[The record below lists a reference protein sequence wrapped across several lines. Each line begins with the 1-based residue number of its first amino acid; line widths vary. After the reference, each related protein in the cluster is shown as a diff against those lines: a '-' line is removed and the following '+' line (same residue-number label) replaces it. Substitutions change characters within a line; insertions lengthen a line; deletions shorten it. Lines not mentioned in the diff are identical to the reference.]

1 MLKQYR
7 WRRGGQ
13 ALCLIMKT
21 TTTSFLIIFLVVLDQ
36 ISKILISSYLSL
48 GESLNLLPFLNFTLI
63 HNSGIAFSFFDD
75 GGNISRW
82 LLVVVVSGILAY
94 LLFLM
99 YKITSKNRLEL
110 MSFILIISG
119 GLGNLVDR
127 VFLGYVVD
135 FVHVFYQDY
144 SFYVFN
150 MADSYITVG
159 IILYLSY
166 FFFIERTEKT

>member
-1 MLKQYR
+1 
-7 WRRGGQ
+7 
-13 ALCLIMKT
+13 MKT
-21 TTTSFLIIFLVVLDQ
+21 TTTSLLIIFLVVLDQ
-36 ISKILISSYLSL
+36 ISKILISSFLSL

-63 HNSGIAFSFFDD
+63 HNTGIAFSIF
-75 GGNISRW
+75 GGGGLISRW
-82 LLVVVVSGILAY
+82 LLVAAVSGILAY
-94 LLFLM
+94 LLFQM
-99 YKITSKNRLEL
+99 YKKTPKHQLEL
-110 MSFILIISG
+110 ISLIFIISG

-166 FFFIERTEKT
+166 LFFIERVKET

>member
-166 FFFIERTEKT
+166 FFFIERVKKT

>member
-1 MLKQYR
+1 
-7 WRRGGQ
+7 
-13 ALCLIMKT
+13 MKT
-21 TTTSFLIIFLVVLDQ
+21 TTTSLLIIFLVVLDQ
-36 ISKILISSYLSL
+36 ISKILISSNLAL

-63 HNSGIAFSFFDD
+63 HNTGIAFSFFDE

-82 LLVVVVSGILAY
+82 FLVITVSGILAY
-94 LLFLM
+94 LFFLM
-99 YKITSKNRLEL
+99 YKKKPKNQLEL
-110 MSFILIISG
+110 MSLILIISG

-166 FFFIERTEKT
+166 FFFIERVRDI

>member
-1 MLKQYR
+1 
-7 WRRGGQ
+7 
-13 ALCLIMKT
+13 MKST
-21 TTTSFLIIFLVVLDQ
+21 KISSLIILLIVLDQ
-36 ISKILISSYLSL
+36 ISKVLISSNLAL

-63 HNSGIAFSFFDD
+63 HNTGIAFSLFDE

-82 LLVVVVSGILAY
+82 LLVTVVSAIVAY

-99 YKITSKNRLEL
+99 YEKTPKNRLEL
-110 MSFILIISG
+110 MSLILIISG

-127 VFLGYVVD
+127 AFLGYVVD
-135 FVHVFYQDY
+135 FIHVFYQDY

-150 MADSYITVG
+150 LADSYITVG

-166 FFFIERTEKT
+166 FFFIERAEKT

>member
-1 MLKQYR
+1 
-7 WRRGGQ
+7 
-13 ALCLIMKT
+13 MKT
-21 TTTSFLIIFLVVLDQ
+21 TTTSLLIIFLVVLDQ
-36 ISKILISSYLSL
+36 ISKILISSFLSL

-63 HNSGIAFSFFDD
+63 LNTGIGFSIF
-75 GGNISRW
+75 GGGGLISRW
-82 LLVVVVSGILAY
+82 LLVIVVSAILAY
-94 LLFLM
+94 LLFQI
-99 YKITSKNRLEL
+99 YKKTPKHQLEL
-110 MSFILIISG
+110 ISLIFIISG

-135 FVHVFYQDY
+135 FIHVFYQDY

-166 FFFIERTEKT
+166 FFFIERVKKT

>member
-1 MLKQYR
+1 
-7 WRRGGQ
+7 
-13 ALCLIMKT
+13 MKST
-21 TTTSFLIIFLVVLDQ
+21 KISSLIILLIVLDQ
-36 ISKILISSYLSL
+36 ISKVLISSNLAL

-63 HNSGIAFSFFDD
+63 HNTGIAFSLFDE

-82 LLVVVVSGILAY
+82 LLVIVVSAILVY

-99 YKITSKNRLEL
+99 YKKTPKNWLEL
-110 MSFILIISG
+110 MSLILISSG

-127 VFLGYVVD
+127 AFLGYVVD
-135 FVHVFYQDY
+135 FIHVFYQDY

-150 MADSYITVG
+150 LADSYITVG

-166 FFFIERTEKT
+166 FFFIERVKKT

>member
-82 LLVVVVSGILAY
+82 LLVAAVSGILAY

-99 YKITSKNRLEL
+99 YKKTPKNQLEL
-110 MSFILIISG
+110 ISLICIISG

-127 VFLGYVVD
+127 VYLGYVVD

-166 FFFIERTEKT
+166 FFFIERAEER

>member
-1 MLKQYR
+1 
-7 WRRGGQ
+7 
-13 ALCLIMKT
+13 MKST
-21 TTTSFLIIFLVVLDQ
+21 KISSLIILLIVLDQ
-36 ISKILISSYLSL
+36 ISKVLISSNLAL

-63 HNSGIAFSFFDD
+63 HNTGIAFSLFDE
-75 GGNISRW
+75 GGHILRW
-82 LLVVVVSGILAY
+82 LLVIAVSGILTY

-99 YKITSKNRLEL
+99 YKKTPKNQLEL
-110 MSFILIISG
+110 ISLIFIISG

-127 VFLGYVVD
+127 AFLGYVVD

-166 FFFIERTEKT
+166 FFFIERAKEI

>member
-1 MLKQYR
+1 
-7 WRRGGQ
+7 
-13 ALCLIMKT
+13 
-21 TTTSFLIIFLVVLDQ
+21 
-36 ISKILISSYLSL
+36 
-48 GESLNLLPFLNFTLI
+48 
-63 HNSGIAFSFFDD
+63 
-75 GGNISRW
+75 
-82 LLVVVVSGILAY
+82 
-94 LLFLM
+94 M
-99 YKITSKNRLEL
+99 YKKTPKNWLEL
-110 MSFILIISG
+110 MSLILIISG

-166 FFFIERTEKT
+166 FFFIERAEER

>member
-82 LLVVVVSGILAY
+82 ILVLAVSGILAY

-99 YKITSKNRLEL
+99 YKKTPKNWLEL
-110 MSFILIISG
+110 MSLILIISG

-159 IILYLSY
+159 LILYLSY

>member
-7 WRRGGQ
+7 WGRGGQ
-13 ALCLIMKT
+13 TLCLIMKT

-82 LLVVVVSGILAY
+82 LLVVAVSGILAY

-166 FFFIERTEKT
+166 FFFIERTEET

>member
-1 MLKQYR
+1 
-7 WRRGGQ
+7 
-13 ALCLIMKT
+13 MKT
-21 TTTSFLIIFLVVLDQ
+21 TSISLLIILLVVLDQ

-48 GESLNLLPFLNFTLI
+48 GESLNLLPFLNLTLI
-63 HNSGIAFSFFDD
+63 HNTGIAFSIFDE
-75 GGNISRW
+75 GGHVGRW
-82 LLVVVVSGILAY
+82 LLVIAISGILAY

-99 YKITSKNRLEL
+99 YKKAPEHKLEL
-110 MSFILIISG
+110 MSLILIISG

-127 VFLGYVVD
+127 AFLGYVVD

-166 FFFIERTEKT
+166 YFFIERTKT

>member
-1 MLKQYR
+1 
-7 WRRGGQ
+7 
-13 ALCLIMKT
+13 MKST
-21 TTTSFLIIFLVVLDQ
+21 KISSLIILLIVLDQ
-36 ISKILISSYLSL
+36 ISKVLISSNLAL

-63 HNSGIAFSFFDD
+63 HNTGIAFSLFDE

-82 LLVVVVSGILAY
+82 LLVIVVSAILAY

-99 YKITSKNRLEL
+99 YKKTPKNWPEL
-110 MSFILIISG
+110 MSLILISSG

-127 VFLGYVVD
+127 AFLGYVVD
-135 FVHVFYQDY
+135 FIHVFYQDY

-150 MADSYITVG
+150 LADSYITVG

-166 FFFIERTEKT
+166 FFFIERTEET

>member
-1 MLKQYR
+1 
-7 WRRGGQ
+7 
-13 ALCLIMKT
+13 MKT

-82 LLVVVVSGILAY
+82 LLVVAVSGILAY

-159 IILYLSY
+159 LILYLRY
-166 FFFIERTEKT
+166 FLFIERTEKT

>member
-1 MLKQYR
+1 
-7 WRRGGQ
+7 
-13 ALCLIMKT
+13 MKT
-21 TTTSFLIIFLVVLDQ
+21 TSITLLIILLVVLDQ

-63 HNSGIAFSFFDD
+63 HNEGIAFSIFDE
-75 GGNISRW
+75 GGYIGRW
-82 LLVVVVSGILAY
+82 FLVIAISGILAY
-94 LLFLM
+94 LLFLI
-99 YKITSKNRLEL
+99 YKKTPEHKLEL
-110 MSFILIISG
+110 MSLILIISG

-127 VFLGYVVD
+127 AFLGYVVD

-166 FFFIERTEKT
+166 YFFMERTKT

>member
-1 MLKQYR
+1 
-7 WRRGGQ
+7 
-13 ALCLIMKT
+13 MKST
-21 TTTSFLIIFLVVLDQ
+21 KISSLIILLIVLDQ
-36 ISKILISSYLSL
+36 ISKVLISSNLAL

-63 HNSGIAFSFFDD
+63 HNTGIAFSLFDE

-82 LLVVVVSGILAY
+82 LLVIVVSAILAY

-99 YKITSKNRLEL
+99 YKKTPKNWPEL
-110 MSFILIISG
+110 MSLILISSG

-127 VFLGYVVD
+127 AFLGYVVD

-150 MADSYITVG
+150 LADSYITVG

-166 FFFIERTEKT
+166 FFFIERTEET

>member
-1 MLKQYR
+1 
-7 WRRGGQ
+7 
-13 ALCLIMKT
+13 MKST
-21 TTTSFLIIFLVVLDQ
+21 KISSLIILLIVLDQ
-36 ISKILISSYLSL
+36 ISKVLISSNLAL

-63 HNSGIAFSFFDD
+63 HNTGIAFSLFDE

-82 LLVVVVSGILAY
+82 LLVIVVSAILAY

-99 YKITSKNRLEL
+99 YKKTPKNWPEL
-110 MSFILIISG
+110 MSLILISSG

-127 VFLGYVVD
+127 AFLGYVVY
-135 FVHVFYQDY
+135 FIHVFYQDY

-150 MADSYITVG
+150 LADSYITVG

-166 FFFIERTEKT
+166 FFFIERVRDI

>member
-1 MLKQYR
+1 
-7 WRRGGQ
+7 
-13 ALCLIMKT
+13 MKT
-21 TTTSFLIIFLVVLDQ
+21 TTTSLLIIFLVVLDQ
-36 ISKILISSYLSL
+36 ISKILISSNLAL

-63 HNSGIAFSFFDD
+63 HNTGIAFSFFDD

-82 LLVVVVSGILAY
+82 LLVVAVSGILAY
-94 LLFLM
+94 LFFLM
-99 YKITSKNRLEL
+99 YKKKPKNQLEL
-110 MSFILIISG
+110 MSLILIISG

-159 IILYLSY
+159 IILYISY
-166 FFFIERTEKT
+166 FFFIERAEET

>member
-1 MLKQYR
+1 
-7 WRRGGQ
+7 
-13 ALCLIMKT
+13 MKT
-21 TTTSFLIIFLVVLDQ
+21 TTTSLLIIFLVVLDQ
-36 ISKILISSYLSL
+36 ISKILISSNLAL

-63 HNSGIAFSFFDD
+63 HNTGIAFSFFDD

-82 LLVVVVSGILAY
+82 LLVLAVSGILAY

-166 FFFIERTEKT
+166 FFFIERSQET

>member
-1 MLKQYR
+1 
-7 WRRGGQ
+7 
-13 ALCLIMKT
+13 MKT
-21 TTTSFLIIFLVVLDQ
+21 TTTSLLIIFLVVLDQ

-82 LLVVVVSGILAY
+82 VLVVAVSGILAY

>member
-1 MLKQYR
+1 
-7 WRRGGQ
+7 
-13 ALCLIMKT
+13 MKST
-21 TTTSFLIIFLVVLDQ
+21 KISSLIILLIVLDQ
-36 ISKILISSYLSL
+36 ISKVLISSNLAL

-63 HNSGIAFSFFDD
+63 HNTGIAFSLFDE

-82 LLVVVVSGILAY
+82 LLVIVVSAILAY

-99 YKITSKNRLEL
+99 YKKTPKNWPEL
-110 MSFILIISG
+110 MSLILISSG

-127 VFLGYVVD
+127 AFLGYVVD
-135 FVHVFYQDY
+135 FIHVFYQDY

-150 MADSYITVG
+150 LADSYITVG

-166 FFFIERTEKT
+166 FFFIERAEET

>member
-1 MLKQYR
+1 
-7 WRRGGQ
+7 
-13 ALCLIMKT
+13 MKT
-21 TTTSFLIIFLVVLDQ
+21 TSITLLIILLVVLDQ

-63 HNSGIAFSFFDD
+63 HNEGIAFSIFDE
-75 GGNISRW
+75 GGYIGRW
-82 LLVVVVSGILAY
+82 FLVIAISGILAY
-94 LLFLM
+94 LLFLI
-99 YKITSKNRLEL
+99 YKKTPEHKLEL
-110 MSFILIISG
+110 MSLILIISG

-127 VFLGYVVD
+127 AFLGYVVD

-166 FFFIERTEKT
+166 YFFMERTKP

>member
-1 MLKQYR
+1 
-7 WRRGGQ
+7 
-13 ALCLIMKT
+13 MKST
-21 TTTSFLIIFLVVLDQ
+21 KISSLIILLIVLDQ
-36 ISKILISSYLSL
+36 ISKVLISSNLAL

-63 HNSGIAFSFFDD
+63 HNTGIAFSLFDE

-82 LLVVVVSGILAY
+82 LLVIVVSAILVY

-99 YKITSKNRLEL
+99 YKKTPKNWLEL
-110 MSFILIISG
+110 MSLILISSG

-127 VFLGYVVD
+127 AFLGYVVD
-135 FVHVFYQDY
+135 FIHVFYQDY

-150 MADSYITVG
+150 LADSYITVG

-166 FFFIERTEKT
+166 FFFIERAEET